1 MIGPSPQQ
9 ERWIWN
15 AVTAVAI
22 VLLAGLSLGVGWVL
36 LQLATTLQAVLIP
49 LAIAGIAAYLLDPV
63 VSWVQRTAKLPRVMA
78 IVLLLALMS
87 GIFVG
92 FLLFLVP
99 LVIEQTTSFV
109 SGLPGLVAEMRA
121 TSETFLQ
128 EHPVL
133 NEQLKN
139 LQLRLSTEW
148 PSYTGQVAQYLWA
161 GLGGIMSSLGL
172 ILGLVIIPLYIFY
185 FLRDKAAIEANW
197 QDYMPIHRSWLR
209 DEALVMVREI
219 NRHMIAFFRGQLV
232 VALILG
238 LLTGLGLGLIGL
250 KYAVLIGVVTATFS
264 IIPYLGVVLSIAPA
278 LLIAWVQ
285 SGGSIGFVLLTAGVF
300 TAVQMAEGMFI
311 SPKVMGDR
319 TGLHPVTV
327 IVSILVWTIL
337 LGGLLGAILAV
348 PLTATLKVLMFR
360 YIWKPA
366 EAV

>member
-1 MIGPSPQQ
+1 MTGPNPQQ

-15 AVTAVAI
+15 AVTALSIA
-22 VLLAGLSLGVGWVL
+22 LLVGLGLAVGWAL
-36 LQLATTLQAVLIP
+36 LQLAMELQAVLIP
-49 LAIAGIAAYLLDPV
+49 LAIAAITAYLLDPV
-63 VSWVQRTAKLPRVMA
+63 VVLAQKKLRLPRVGA
-78 IVLLLALMS
+78 IVLLLALAAGMLA
-87 GIFVG
+87 G
-92 FLLFLVP
+92 FLVFLVP
-99 LVIEQTTSFV
+99 LVIQQLTSFV
-109 SGLPGLVAEMRA
+109 AGLPGLIAEVRA
-121 TSETFLQ
+121 TSEAFLL
-128 EHPVL
+128 EHPIL
-133 NEQLKN
+133 NEQLIN
-139 LQLRLSTEW
+139 LQNKLSTEW
-148 PSYTGQVAQYLWA
+148 PNYTGQVAKYAWA
-161 GLGGIMSSLGL
+161 GVGGILSSLGL
-172 ILGLVIIPLYIFY
+172 ILGLVIIPLYVFY
-185 FLRDKAAIEANW
+185 FLRDKDSIEANW
-197 QDYMPIHRSWLR
+197 QEYMPIHRSWLR
-209 DEALVMVREI
+209 DEALVIVTEI

-238 LLTGLGLGLIGL
+238 FLTGVGLGLIGL

-285 SGGSIGFVLLTAGVF
+285 SGGSVGFVLLTAGVF

-311 SPKVMGDR
+311 SPKIMGDQ

-366 EAV
+366 EVA

>member
-1 MIGPSPQQ
+1 MEGPTPQQ
-9 ERWIWN
+9 ERWIWR
-15 AVTAVAI
+15 AVTAVSMA
-22 VLLAGLSLGVGWVL
+22 VVAGLFLAVGWAL
-36 LQLATTLQAVLIP
+36 LHLAVKLQAVLIP

-63 VSWVQRTAKLPRVMA
+63 VRLAQRRLRLPRVVA
-78 IVLLLALMS
+78 ILLLLGLAASAL
-87 GIFVG
+87 VG
-92 FLLFLVP
+92 LLLFLVP
-99 LVIEQTTSFV
+99 LAIEQATGFIQ
-109 SGLPGLVAEMRA
+109 GLPRLIQDLRH
-121 TSETFLQ
+121 TSEEFLR

-133 NEQLKN
+133 NDQLLA
-139 LQLRLSTEW
+139 LQQKLATEW
-148 PSYTGQVAQYLWA
+148 PNYTGAAAAYAWA
-161 GLGGIMSSLGL
+161 GLGGILDSLGL
-172 ILGLVIIPLYIFY
+172 MLGLVIIPLYVFY

-197 QDYMPIHRSWLR
+197 QDYMPIQRSRLR
-209 DEALVMVREI
+209 DEALVIVREI

-250 KYAVLIGVVTATFS
+250 KYAVFIGLITATFS

-366 EAV
+366 EAI